1 MEKSFESAMTRLEEI
16 SAEMESGSRSLEES
30 MKLFEEGTKLIRYC
44 NEELASAEQKI
55 VKLTEA
61 EVAE

>member
-16 SAEMESGSRSLEES
+16 SAEMESGSRALEES

>member
-1 MEKSFESAMTRLEEI
+1 MEKTFESAMTRLEEI
-16 SAEMESGSRSLEES
+16 SAELESGSHSLEES
-30 MKLFEEGTKLIRYC
+30 MKLFEEGTQLIRYC

-55 VKLTEA
+55 VKLTEG